1 MIKDAVISPCSKYR
15 YALYRKWDDSLPS
28 VMFIGLNPS
37 TADAVDDDP
46 TINKC
51 IKYAQS
57 WGYGSLVMANLFAYR
72 SSNPNHLKTEVDPVG
87 PDNDAWL
94 EKLAAQTNLIIAAWG
109 NHGNY
114 LNRDQVVLAVFKNKL
129 CLLKRNMSGQPAH
142 PLYLKSDLVPFSYE

>member
-15 YALYRKWDDSLPS
+15 YALYRNWDDSLPS

-114 LNRDQVVLAVFKNKL
+114 LNRDQVVRAVFKNKGYPKYSVVG
-129 CLLKRNMSGQPAH
+129 LKQQTCKHR
-142 PLYLKSDLVPFSYE
+142 